1 MRLIC
6 RHTPRSAE
14 SGSREGY
21 GGSGE
26 REWERRRRRG
36 GRWTRGWG
44 GSGISGGGEGLDQRE
59 RGNSRREGERKKG
72 ERDEVEWKFGI
83 SMEKEVYD
91 FVSFSVV
98 SDWKKKKREKEEGF
112 DF

>member
-1 MRLIC
+1 MGEEEEEEGR
-6 RHTPRSAE
+6 PVD
-14 SGSREGY
+14 SRVE
-21 GGSGE
+21 
-26 REWERRRRRG
+26 
-36 GRWTRGWG
+36 WG

-91 FVSFSVV
+91 FVSLFRIRKR
-98 SDWKKKKREKEEGF
+98 KKEKRKRSLIFNLE
-112 DF
+112 

>member
-1 MRLIC
+1 MGEEEEEEEGR
-6 RHTPRSAE
+6 PVD
-14 SGSREGY
+14 SRVE
-21 GGSGE
+21 
-26 REWERRRRRG
+26 
-36 GRWTRGWG
+36 WG

-91 FVSFSVV
+91 FVSLFRIGKR
-98 SDWKKKKREKEEGF
+98 KKEKRKKGGV
-112 DF
+112 

>member
-1 MRLIC
+1 MGEEEEEEGR
-6 RHTPRSAE
+6 PVD
-14 SGSREGY
+14 SRVE
-21 GGSGE
+21 
-26 REWERRRRRG
+26 
-36 GRWTRGWG
+36 WG

-91 FVSFSVV
+91 FVSLFRIRKR
-98 SDWKKKKREKEEGF
+98 KKEKRKRGGV
-112 DF
+112 

>member
-1 MRLIC
+1 MGEEE
-6 RHTPRSAE
+6 AE
-14 SGSREGY
+14 EGRPVDSRVE
-21 GGSGE
+21 
-26 REWERRRRRG
+26 
-36 GRWTRGWG
+36 WG

-91 FVSFSVV
+91 FVLV
-98 SDWKKKKREKEEGF
+98 SDWKKKKREKEESLIF
-112 DF
+112 NLE

>member
-1 MRLIC
+1 MGEEEEEEEGR
-6 RHTPRSAE
+6 PVD
-14 SGSREGY
+14 SRVE
-21 GGSGE
+21 
-26 REWERRRRRG
+26 
-36 GRWTRGWG
+36 WG

-91 FVSFSVV
+91 FVSLFRIGKR
-98 SDWKKKKREKEEGF
+98 KKEKSKRGLIFNLE
-112 DF
+112 

>member
-1 MRLIC
+1 MGEEEEEEEGR
-6 RHTPRSAE
+6 PVD
-14 SGSREGY
+14 SRVE
-21 GGSGE
+21 
-26 REWERRRRRG
+26 
-36 GRWTRGWG
+36 WG

-91 FVSFSVV
+91 FVSLFRIRKR
-98 SDWKKKKREKEEGF
+98 KKEKRKRSLIFNLE
-112 DF
+112 